1 MAILDNIQVL
11 LKYKPDTDRQY
22 LFRQRQL
29 ADVFSVTKKND
40 VHEKYHIKYLKQN
53 VISMMFCM
61 IWDTN

>member
-29 ADVFSVTKKND
+29 ADVFSVTKKTMCMKN
-40 VHEKYHIKYLKQN
+40 INKQKQKLLA
-53 VISMMFCM
+53 
-61 IWDTN
+61 